1 MAHRASGGEVWEL
14 DGIEVAVTHLD
25 KVLWPDD
32 GLTKRDLLGYYRQV
46 GPVMLPYLRGRPV
59 TLRVFPDGIEQPGH
73 YQRNAPARLPG
84 WLRTAPYRPQTTGQ
98 DRRLPLIE
106 NVAGLVW
113 YANRDALEFH
123 QWHARV
129 ERPDYPDWAV
139 FDLDPGPRAGYE
151 RVLRVALLIR
161 ERLVQRKLVA
171 LPKTSGGSGLHLFLP
186 LEPVHPVEAVREWV
200 HRLAEELSQ
209 EHPDLV
215 ATGDGATHDEDERVT
230 IDHAQNSLARNT
242 AAPYTLRARPGAPV
256 STPLAWEEI
265 EEGRVRPE
273 HFTIRTL
280 PQRLDAIGDPWAEV
294 KVQPQRLP
302 LDR

>member
-1 MAHRASGGEVWEL
+1 MARRASGGEVWEL

-25 KVLWPDD
+25 KVLWPAD
-32 GLTKRDLLGYYRQV
+32 GLTKRDLLGYYRHV
-46 GPVMLPYLRGRPV
+46 GPAMLPYLRGRPV
-59 TLRVFPDGIEQPGH
+59 TLRVFPDGIERPGH
-73 YQRNAPARLPG
+73 YQRNAPARLPR

-106 NVAGLVW
+106 TLAGLIW
-113 YANRDALEFH
+113 YANRDAIEFH
-123 QWHARV
+123 QWHAQA
-129 ERPDYPDWAV
+129 EQPDKPDWAI

-161 ERLVQRKLVA
+161 ERLAQQNLVA

-186 LEPVHPVEAVREWV
+186 LEPVHLVNDVREWV
-200 HRLAEELSQ
+200 RRLAEELSQ

-256 STPLAWEEI
+256 STPLAWEEV

-280 PQRLDAIGDPWAEV
+280 PERLDTIGDPWAAA
-294 KVQPQRLP
+294 KARPQRLP
-302 LDR
+302 

>member
-1 MAHRASGGEVWEL
+1 MAPHTSGGEVWEL
-14 DGIEVAVTHLD
+14 DGIEVEVTHLD
-25 KVLWPDD
+25 KVLWPAD
-32 GLTKRDLLGYYRQV
+32 GLTKRDLLDYYRHV
-46 GPVMLPYLRGRPV
+46 GPAMLPYLAGHPV

-98 DRRLPLIE
+98 ERRLPLIE
-106 NVAGLVW
+106 HVAGLIW
-113 YANRDALEFH
+113 YANRGAIEFH

-129 ERPDYPDWAV
+129 ERPDYPDWAI
-139 FDLDPGPRAGYE
+139 FDLDPGPRAGFA
-151 RVLRVALLIR
+151 RVLRVALLVR
-161 ERLVQRKLVA
+161 ERLARERLVA

-186 LEPVHPVEAVREWV
+186 LEPVHQVNAVRDWV

-209 EHPDLV
+209 EYPDLV
-215 ATGDGATHDEDERVT
+215 ATGNGATHDEDERVT

-242 AAPYTLRARPGAPV
+242 AAPYTLRARPGALA
-256 STPLAWEEI
+256 SAPLAWDEV

-280 PQRLDAIGDPWAEV
+280 PERLDAIGDPWAAAGIE
-294 KVQPQRLP
+294 PQRLP
-302 LDR
+302 